1 MWTKLLKKRLA
12 LISAM
17 IILLPLATTAD
28 DLARDKLIQL
38 IKENIQYE
46 GSQLTAEEIEKL
58 ADEIIRNPPPD
69 DYPAE
74 QFCWAARVES
84 YNPGNP
90 KPWPQ
95 FSIPEQIL
103 NQPDSMGINHTKS
116 VSLGN
121 TLSSNGSY
129 GEITIRFQFDR
140 FFAQP
145 GKNLYFFE
153 VGTDNEAVYLQVRRQ
168 DTGAYYPSDPGLLV
182 AGGFPDVFPTKVS
195 LDQFGV
201 PANVPLDAV
210 RIRDAVGGNVGAAAA
225 GADADAIGIDCRA
238 DRTAFPPPDPPSLPL
253 PVEILSIETNL
264 IEEGVAILWKTGVMN
279 NVAKMH
285 LMRVPIKI
293 NGQLDKE
300 KAILLSEKNPYPT
313 QIYGAL
319 DKLPPPGQYA
329 YLVKEI
335 TDTGEQI
342 WHDNDNRGEIA
353 IIEIQ

>member
-1 MWTKLLKKRLA
+1 MWTKLLKRRSA
-12 LISAM
+12 LLSAM
-17 IILLPLATTAD
+17 IILLPLATTAN

-69 DYPAE
+69 DYPAG
-74 QFCWAARVES
+74 QFCWATRVES

-95 FSIPEQIL
+95 FSILEQIL
-103 NQPDSMGINHTKS
+103 NEPDSMGINHTKS

-121 TLSSNGSY
+121 TLNNNGPY
-129 GEITIRFQFDR
+129 GEITIRFQDR

-145 GKNLYFFE
+145 GRNLYFFE
-153 VGTDNEAVYLQVRRQ
+153 VGTDKEAVYLQVRRQ
-168 DTGAYYPSDPGLLV
+168 DTGTYYPSDPGLLV
-182 AGGFPDVFPTKVS
+182 TGGFPDVFPTKVS
-195 LDQFGV
+195 LNQFGV
-201 PANVPLDAV
+201 LANVPLDAV
-210 RIRDAVGGNVGAAAA
+210 RIRDADGGNVGAAAA
-225 GADADAIGIDCRA
+225 GADVDAIGIDCGGI
-238 DRTAFPPPDPPSLPL
+238 FEIGELS
-253 PVEILSIETNL
+253 VEILSIEAN
-264 IEEGVAILWKTGVMN
+264 IIAEGVVVLVKTGVMN

-285 LMRVPIKI
+285 LMRVPIKM

-300 KAILLSEKNPYPT
+300 KAILISEKNPYPT

-319 DKLPPPGQYA
+319 DKLPSPGQYA
-329 YLVKEI
+329 YVVKEI

>member
-1 MWTKLLKKRLA
+1 MWTKLLKRRLA

-28 DLARDKLIQL
+28 DLARDRLIQL
-38 IKENIQYE
+38 IKENTRHE
-46 GSQLTAEEIEKL
+46 GSQLTAEEIAKL

-69 DYPAE
+69 DYPAG
-74 QFCWAARVES
+74 QFCWATRVES

-95 FSIPEQIL
+95 FSDPEKIL
-103 NQPDSMGINHTKS
+103 NEPDSMGIDHTKS

-121 TLSSNGSY
+121 TQDKNGPY

-153 VGTDNEAVYLQVRRQ
+153 VGTDKEAVYLQVRRQ
-168 DTGAYYPSDPGLLV
+168 DTGTYYPSDPGLLV
-182 AGGFPDVFPTKVS
+182 TGGFPDVFPTKVS
-195 LDQFGV
+195 LAQFGV

-210 RIRDAVGGNVGAAAA
+210 RIRDADGGNVGAAAA
-225 GADADAIGIDCRA
+225 GADVDAISIDC
-238 DRTAFPPPDPPSLPL
+238 DSSIPIPEDQQLPPSL
-253 PVEILSIETNL
+253 PVEILSIEAN
-264 IEEGVAILWKTGVMN
+264 IIAEGVVVLVKTGVMN
-279 NVAKMH
+279 NVAKIH
-285 LMRVPIKI
+285 LMRVPIKM

-300 KAILLSEKNPYPT
+300 KAILISEKNPYPT

-329 YLVKEI
+329 YVVKEI

-342 WHDNDNRGEIA
+342 WHDSDNRGEIA